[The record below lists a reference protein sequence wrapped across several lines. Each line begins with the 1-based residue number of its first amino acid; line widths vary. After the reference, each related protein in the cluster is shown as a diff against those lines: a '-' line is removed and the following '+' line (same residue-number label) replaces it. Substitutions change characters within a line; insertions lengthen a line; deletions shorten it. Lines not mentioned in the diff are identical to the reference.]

1 MGLQSS
7 LIIVLS
13 LVVLA
18 ATGAGVSAFQPL
30 LAVVIP
36 YTVLTVFLVGLCW
49 RVFKW
54 AQSPV
59 PFRIPTT
66 AGQQKSF
73 SWLKA
78 NKLDNP
84 SGTAGVIGR
93 MLLEILFFRSLFR
106 NTKAEL
112 RKGPKLAYGWEKW
125 LWLAGLLFHWSFLII
140 LIRHL
145 RLFVQPVPAL
155 VRFTESLDGFIQ
167 WGLPTIYITDV
178 LMVAAVTYLFL
189 RRIVIPQLR
198 YISLPADYFPLLM
211 ILGIAFSGITM
222 RYFLRVDLGAVK
234 ELAVSLAM
242 FSPKVPEGIGAV
254 FYVHIFLVSVLFM
267 YFSFSKLMHM
277 GGIFLSPTRNLANNS
292 RAKRHINP
300 WNYPVDVHS
309 YAEYEADFGK
319 KMGAVGLPLER
330 KEHQ

>member
-1 MGLQSS
+1 MGLKAS

-13 LVVLA
+13 LVALA
-18 ATGAGVSAFQPL
+18 SAGAGVSFFQPL

-36 YTVLTVFLVGLCW
+36 YMVLAVFLVGLCW

-54 AQSPV
+54 AQAPV

-84 SGTAGVIGR
+84 SNTAGVIGR
-93 MLLEILFFRSLFR
+93 MLLEILLFRSLFR

-112 RKGPKLAYGWEKW
+112 RKGPKLTYGWEKW
-125 LWLAGLLFHWSFLII
+125 LWLAGLLFHWSFLVVA
-140 LIRHL
+140 IRHL
-145 RLFVQPVPAL
+145 RFFIQPIPAL
-155 VRFTESLDGFIQ
+155 VRFTEGLDGFLQ
-167 WGLPTIYITDV
+167 LGLPTVYITDV
-178 LMVAAVTYLFL
+178 LLVLAVTYLFL

-234 ELAVSLAM
+234 EFAVSLAM

-254 FYVHIFLVSVLFM
+254 FYVHLFLVSVLFI

-277 GGIFLSPTRNLANNS
+277 GGVFLSPTRNLANNN

-309 YAEYEADFGK
+309 YAEYEMEFGN
-319 KMGAVGLPLER
+319 KMKGAGLPLE
-330 KEHQ
+330 KEEQ